1 MPEPLHVL
9 ILDDNP
15 SDAEL
20 MAHEL
25 RRAGLDPLWTRVDT
39 EAAFLAAL
47 DDAPDVILADYSLP
61 GFDAFRA
68 LNHLRERQLEIPC
81 LVVTGTIGDELAAEL
96 IKQGACDYLLKDRLG
111 RLGGAVQGALEQ
123 RHLRMEKRR
132 AEESLRE
139 RSEQLRALASELT
152 LAEHRERRR
161 VAGILHDDLQQFLV
175 SARMRVTALQRGTE
189 EELRQTAVE
198 VEELIS
204 QSIEVTRSLTRE
216 LSPPVL
222 YEGGLVPALE
232 WLGRWMQEKHGLT
245 VDLTSTDTVTPETED
260 VRVLLFQTVRELLF
274 NVVKHAQV
282 MTASVHVSRLDGQ
295 IQIVVSD
302 NGVGFDPAQL
312 RQAGSSGSGF
322 GLFSIRERLDLLGGR
337 MEMES
342 APGKGSR
349 FRLLAPL
356 GASAAEPTREAS
368 PAAGGRKSRRVPSRV
383 KKIRV
388 LLVDDHVII
397 RQGLTQLLNAEPDI
411 EVVGEASEGR
421 AVVGLTRQLLP
432 DVVIMDVSLPEMNG
446 MQATRALHA
455 VLPEVQVIGLS
466 MFEDKELGEAMREA
480 GAVSYVSK
488 MGPSD
493 ALIAAIRACRSDPGG
508 S

>member
-1 MPEPLHVL
+1 MPEPLRVL
-9 ILDDNP
+9 ILDDSP

-20 MAHEL
+20 MDHEL
-25 RRAGLDPLWTRVDT
+25 RRAGLDPVWTRVDT
-39 EAAFLAAL
+39 EAAFVAAL
-47 DDAPDVILADYSLP
+47 DDLPDVILADYSLP

-68 LNHLRERQLEIPC
+68 LHLLRERQVEIPC

-123 RHLRMEKRR
+123 RLLRMEKRR

-161 VAGILHDDLQQFLV
+161 VAGILHDDLQQYLV
-175 SARMRVTALQRGTE
+175 GAKMRVASFQRGTE
-189 EELRQTAVE
+189 EELRRTAVE
-198 VEELIS
+198 VEELIN

-232 WLGRWMQEKHGLT
+232 WLGRWMQEKHGLK
-245 VDLTSTDTVTPETED
+245 VDLTTEESVTAETED

-282 MTASVHVSRLDGQ
+282 TTVSVHVSRLDGQ

-312 RQAGSSGSGF
+312 RHAGSSWSGF

-337 MEMES
+337 MEVES

-349 FRLLAPL
+349 FRLVAPL
-356 GASAAEPTREAS
+356 GSTMGEATRKAS
-368 PAAGGRKSRRVPSRV
+368 PAAGGREPRRFIAKA

-388 LLVDDHVII
+388 LLVDDHVIL
-397 RQGLTQLLNAEPDI
+397 RQGVIQLLNAEPDI
-411 EVVGEASEGR
+411 EVVGEATEGR
-421 AVVGLTRQLLP
+421 AVVWLARQLLP
-432 DVVIMDVSLPEMNG
+432 DVVIMDVSLPGMNG
-446 MQATRALHA
+446 MQATRAIRA
-455 VLPEVQVIGLS
+455 ALPEVQVIGLS

-488 MGPSD
+488 MGPSN
-493 ALIAAIRACRSDPGG
+493 ALIAAIRACRGDTAG